1 MKNARALLIAVFV
14 VTGVLLSGGD
24 VAQAAGGGGV
34 GGGGFGGGGFHG
46 GSINN
51 PGPVTGGYGYW
62 GVPYNFGPVVDP
74 TPAPQTSNP
83 LGNGGGQ
90 TYQVYG
96 PREPGPATPPTDT
109 PDPLGPDDTRGAVA
123 PGDAL
128 DQGGPGDPLQGH
140 LRDDWWEAGESAQSA
155 AAGGPAVGT
164 TVAKLPIGYKSGYVG
179 NQQYAYR
186 EGVFYAAA
194 DSGYEV
200 IAPPIGATVA
210 TIPGSAE
217 LETVGGQQYFDLD
230 GVYYQAF
237 YSGSGLV
244 YKVVQDPNS
253 KG

>member
-14 VTGVLLSGGD
+14 VTGVLLLGGD

-51 PGPVTGGYGYW
+51 PGPVTGGYG
-62 GVPYNFGPVVDP
+62 VPYGWGGGYLNYGGVTNP
-74 TPAPQTSNP
+74 TPETTNP
-83 LGNGGGQ
+83 LGSGGGD

-96 PREPGPATPPTDT
+96 PREPGAATDPPAQIKP
-109 PDPLGPDDTRGAVA
+109 RGTIAA
-123 PGDAL
+123 DDAL

-140 LRDDWWEAGESAQSA
+140 LRDDWWEAGESAQGA
-155 AAGGPAVGT
+155 AAEGPAVGT

-186 EGVFYAAA
+186 GGVFYAAA

-200 IAPPIGATVA
+200 IAPPIGATVS
-210 TIPGSAE
+210 TIPGRAQ

-244 YKVVQDPNS
+244 YKVVEDPQS
-253 KG
+253 

>member
-1 MKNARALLIAVFV
+1 MKNARDLLIAASV
-14 VTGVLLSGGD
+14 VICAILLIANLAEAEGR
-24 VAQAAGGGGV
+24 

-62 GVPYNFGPVVDP
+62 GIPYNFGPVVDP
-74 TPAPQTSNP
+74 SAAPQTSNP
-83 LGNGGGQ
+83 LGSGGGD

-96 PREPGPATPPTDT
+96 PREPGAATDPPAQIKP
-109 PDPLGPDDTRGAVA
+109 RGTVA
-123 PGDAL
+123 ADDAL

-140 LRDDWWEAGESAQSA
+140 LRDDWWEAGESAQGA
-155 AAGGPAVGT
+155 AAEGPAVGT

-237 YSGSGLV
+237 YGSGGLV
-244 YKVVQDPNS
+244 YKVVEDPTQ
-253 KG
+253 

>member
-1 MKNARALLIAVFV
+1 MKNARALLIAVLV
-14 VTGVLLSGGD
+14 VTGVLLLGGD

-34 GGGGFGGGGFHG
+34 GGGGGGGGFGGGGFHG
-46 GSINN
+46 GSVGNN
-51 PGPVTGGYGYW
+51 RPVTSGYGYW
-62 GVPYNFGPVVDP
+62 GIPYNFGPVIDP
-74 TPAPQTSNP
+74 TPETSNP
-83 LGNGGGQ
+83 LGNGGGD

-96 PREPGPATPPTDT
+96 PREPGAATDPP
-109 PDPLGPDDTRGAVA
+109 PQLKPRGTVDA
-123 PGDAL
+123 GDAL

-155 AAGGPAVGT
+155 AAEGPAVGT

-186 EGVFYAAA
+186 GGVFYAAA

-244 YKVVQDPNS
+244 YKVVENPTQ
-253 KG
+253 

>member
-1 MKNARALLIAVFV
+1 MKNARPLLSAVSV
-14 VTGVLLSGGD
+14 VICAVLLFANSAEAEGR
-24 VAQAAGGGGV
+24 GGGN
-34 GGGGFGGGGFHG
+34 FGGGGFHG

-62 GVPYNFGPVVDP
+62 GVPYFGPVTNP
-74 TPAPQTSNP
+74 TPETSNP
-83 LGNGGGQ
+83 LGSGGGD

-96 PREPGPATPPTDT
+96 PREPGAATEPP
-109 PDPLGPDDTRGAVA
+109 PKLEPRGTV
-123 PGDAL
+123 PPEDAL
-128 DQGGPGDPLQGH
+128 DQGGPGDPLTGH
-140 LRDDWWEAGESAQSA
+140 LNDDWWEVGGSAQGA
-155 AAGGPAVGT
+155 ATGGPAVGT
-164 TVAKLPIGYKSGYVG
+164 TVARLPVGYKTGYVG
-179 NQQYAYR
+179 DQQYAYR

-200 IAPPIGATVA
+200 IAPPIGATVV
-210 TIPGSAE
+210 TIPGRAQ

-244 YKVVQDPNS
+244 YKVVQDPSS

>member
-1 MKNARALLIAVFV
+1 MKNARPLLIAVIV
-14 VTGVLLSGGD
+14 VTGVLLLGGD
-24 VAQAAGGGGV
+24 VAQAVGGGGV
-34 GGGGFGGGGFHG
+34 GGGGGGFGGGGFHG

-51 PGPVTGGYGYW
+51 PGPVTGGYGYYPGGYLNYG
-62 GVPYNFGPVVDP
+62 GVTNP
-74 TPAPQTSNP
+74 TPETSNP
-83 LGNGGGQ
+83 LGSGGGD

-96 PREPGPATPPTDT
+96 PREPGAETDPP
-109 PDPLGPDDTRGAVA
+109 PKLEPRGTVA
-123 PGDAL
+123 PEDAL

-244 YKVVQDPNS
+244 YKVVEDPNA
-253 KG
+253 

>member
-1 MKNARALLIAVFV
+1 MNMPRVFLIGVCV
-14 VTGVLLSGGD
+14 VSGVLLLSGTLAEAEGGAGIG
-24 VAQAAGGGGV
+24 VA

-46 GSINN
+46 GSIGN

-62 GVPYNFGPVVDP
+62 GVPSFGPVTNP
-74 TPAPQTSNP
+74 TPETSNP
-83 LGNGGGQ
+83 LGSGGGD

-96 PREPGPATPPTDT
+96 PREPGAATDPPAQIKP
-109 PDPLGPDDTRGAVA
+109 RGTVA
-123 PGDAL
+123 ADDAL

-186 EGVFYAAA
+186 GGVFYAAA
-194 DSGYEV
+194 ASGYVV

-217 LETVGGQQYFDLD
+217 LETVSGQQYFDLD

-244 YKVVQDPNS
+244 YKVVEDPHS
-253 KG
+253 

>member
-1 MKNARALLIAVFV
+1 MKTARALLIVVFV
-14 VTGVLLSGGD
+14 VTGVLLLGGD

-51 PGPVTGGYGYW
+51 PGPVTGGYG
-62 GVPYNFGPVVDP
+62 VPYGWGGGYLNYGGVTNP
-74 TPAPQTSNP
+74 TPETSNP
-83 LGNGGGQ
+83 LGSGGGD

-96 PREPGPATPPTDT
+96 PREPGAATEPP
-109 PDPLGPDDTRGAVA
+109 PKLEPRGTV
-123 PGDAL
+123 PPEDAL
-128 DQGGPGDPLQGH
+128 DQGGPGDPLTGH
-140 LRDDWWEAGESAQSA
+140 LNDDWWEVGGSAQGA
-155 AAGGPAVGT
+155 ATGGPAVGT
-164 TVAKLPIGYKSGYVG
+164 TVARLPVGYKTGYVG
-179 NQQYAYR
+179 DQQYAYR

-200 IAPPIGATVA
+200 IAPPIGATVV
-210 TIPGSAE
+210 TIPGRAQ

-244 YKVVQDPNS
+244 YKVVQDPSS

>member
-14 VTGVLLSGGD
+14 VTGVLLLGGD

-62 GVPYNFGPVVDP
+62 GIPYNFGPVVDP

-83 LGNGGGQ
+83 LGSGGGD

-96 PREPGPATPPTDT
+96 PREPGAATEPP
-109 PDPLGPDDTRGAVA
+109 PKLEPRGTV
-123 PGDAL
+123 PPEDAL
-128 DQGGPGDPLQGH
+128 DQGGPGDPLTGH
-140 LRDDWWEAGESAQSA
+140 LNDDWWEVGGSAQGA
-155 AAGGPAVGT
+155 ATGGPAVGT
-164 TVAKLPIGYKSGYVG
+164 TVARLPVGYKTGYVG
-179 NQQYAYR
+179 DQQYAYR

-200 IAPPIGATVA
+200 IAPPIGATVV
-210 TIPGSAE
+210 TIPGRAQ

-244 YKVVQDPNS
+244 YKVVQDPSS

>member
-1 MKNARALLIAVFV
+1 MKNARPLLIAVFL
-14 VTGVLLSGGD
+14 VTGVPLLGGD

-62 GVPYNFGPVVDP
+62 GIPYNFGPVVDP
-74 TPAPQTSNP
+74 SAAPQTSNP
-83 LGNGGGQ
+83 LGSRGGD

-96 PREPGPATPPTDT
+96 PREPGAATDPP
-109 PDPLGPDDTRGAVA
+109 PKLEPRGTVA
-123 PGDAL
+123 PEDAL
-128 DQGGPGDPLQGH
+128 DQGGPGDPLTGH
-140 LRDDWWEAGESAQSA
+140 LNDDWWEVGKSAQGA
-155 AAGGPAVGT
+155 ATEGPAVGT

-186 EGVFYAAA
+186 EGVFYAAV

-200 IAPPIGATVA
+200 IAPPIGATVV
-210 TIPGSAE
+210 TIPGRAQ

-244 YKVVQDPNS
+244 YKVVQDPNA
-253 KG
+253 

>member
-1 MKNARALLIAVFV
+1 MKNARALLIAVSV
-14 VTGVLLSGGD
+14 VICAILLFAKLAEAEGR
-24 VAQAAGGGGV
+24 GGGN
-34 GGGGFGGGGFHG
+34 FGGGGFHG

-51 PGPVTGGYGYW
+51 PGPVNGRYGYGGGYLNYG
-62 GVPYNFGPVVDP
+62 GVTNP
-74 TPAPQTSNP
+74 TPETSNP
-83 LGNGGGQ
+83 LGSGGGD

-96 PREPGPATPPTDT
+96 PREPGAATDPPAQIKP
-109 PDPLGPDDTRGAVA
+109 RGTVD

-140 LRDDWWEAGESAQSA
+140 LRDDWWEAGESAQGA
-155 AAGGPAVGT
+155 AAEGPAVGT

-186 EGVFYAAA
+186 GGVFYAAA

-200 IAPPIGATVA
+200 IAPPIGATVS
-210 TIPGSAE
+210 TIPGRAE

-244 YKVVQDPNS
+244 YKVVEDPQS
-253 KG
+253 